1 MMDFLFANKQNALYE
16 SLKQYPIVDLATVYD
31 KGVRGRT
38 MSGRGSNWLLAKVRD
53 AITRVLDYSH
63 WNKIV
68 LFNKIALDEDGNV
81 EDPHYQTA
89 TVYRRVAKHIENGC
103 KRLVE
108 QWKLQPPKPED

>member
-1 MMDFLFANKQNALYE
+1 MCLLILFDE
-16 SLKQYPIVDLATVYD
+16 
-31 KGVRGRT
+31 RHH
-38 MSGRGSNWLLAKVRD
+38 D

-81 EDPHYQTA
+81 EDPHNQTA
-89 TVYRRVAKHIENGC
+89 AVYRRVARHIKNGC

-108 QWKLQPPKPED
+108 QWTLQPLVPEGFR